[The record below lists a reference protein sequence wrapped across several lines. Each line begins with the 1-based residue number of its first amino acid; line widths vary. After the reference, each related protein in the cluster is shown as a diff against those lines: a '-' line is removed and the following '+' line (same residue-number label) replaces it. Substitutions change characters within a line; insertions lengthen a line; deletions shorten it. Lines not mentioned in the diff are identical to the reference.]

1 MQCDSDN
8 LFLSVMADFIVLC
21 GIYKRIICKILL
33 FHYDSG
39 SDLYD
44 LSSIVFDIYNESRVF
59 AVLVIFSVY
68 RVHAVLLKGK
78 NFVLLFDSTLVLYK
92 S

>member
-1 MQCDSDN
+1 MIQITF
-8 LFLSVMADFIVLC
+8 FLSVMADFIVLC

-39 SDLYD
+39 SDLYA

-68 RVHAVLLKGK
+68 VYMLCCLKVK
-78 NFVLLFDSTLVLYK
+78 ILFCCLIQP
-92 S
+92 